1 MKQKN
6 IKNTKLHVGAVAL
19 KSARHKGITLM
30 ALIITI
36 VIMLILATV
45 TIGAINGGLFSY
57 AGKAKTGAEEA
68 TIIEGI
74 QKAYILAKGE
84 SNTNWVTEAQ
94 MQKQVDS
101 ILTNTQAVVVQEG
114 DLLIVQIGEKYY
126 EVASNGKVTGPKAF
140 EKIEYVGDITK
151 GGTCTGTQAN
161 PYRIECIED
170 LVKLSAMAY
179 NKETTNTS
187 RYYLLTKDL
196 DFNSIFSYANYKTKY
211 SYNEEKNA
219 YIPDDSSQT
228 TIKELCTT
236 GKGFIPIGLD
246 YDSGRYFKGI
256 FEGNNHHIKNIYI
269 NTVNNAALF
278 GGANGANIKNL
289 TISGNIIATGGR
301 AVGFVAEAWVIQ
313 LNKCYNKAK
322 IESKNGSAA
331 GIFGNGQSNKI
342 TECGNEGEII
352 ANGDIAAGVA
362 LEGNTGMNKCYNK
375 GNITNYKAGLRSAV
389 GICGNPRSGA
399 FILKNCYNTGNII
412 SQKQGASGITS
423 WFGGTIYNCYTKGD
437 ITGSES
443 RYVARNRAVTMELFC
458 NLCKLWSF
466 WQTTALTVEA

>member
-219 YIPDDSSQT
+219 YIPDENATT

-246 YDSGRYFKGI
+246 YSSGRTLRGI
-256 FEGNNHHIKNIYI
+256 FEGNNHYIKNIYI
-269 NTVNNAALF
+269 NTSNNAALF
-278 GGANGANIKNL
+278 GGTNGSTIKDL
-289 TISGNIIATGGR
+289 TIDGDITCTSGKNATGFIADGWGDKIINCCNR
-301 AVGFVAEAWVIQ
+301 AKVTNSGTGNASGFWGIGSDSAIT
-313 LNKCYNKAK
+313 KCIND
-322 IESKNGSAA
+322 
-331 GIFGNGQSNKI
+331 
-342 TECGNEGEII
+342 GEII
-352 ANGDIAAGVA
+352 SENGQAYGISCVHVTIRSCQNKASV
-362 LEGNTGMNKCYNK
+362 TGKRHYC
-375 GNITNYKAGLRSAV
+375 
-389 GICGNPRSGA
+389 
-399 FILKNCYNTGNII
+399 
-412 SQKQGASGITS
+412 
-423 WFGGTIYNCYTKGD
+423 
-437 ITGSES
+437 
-443 RYVARNRAVTMELFC
+443 RNMPEEDGEVLQEL
-458 NLCKLWSF
+458 
-466 WQTTALTVEA
+466 